1 MTLTSRLFLKQHF
14 PLLSV
19 AGIYYRSL
27 SEITNEANRIS
38 KEKVKQLL
46 LEYIGGRVHPDI
58 QWRGKLTNCF
68 NQLREQNV
76 SGTINTECCW
86 RVLPLR
92 HRTLICML
100 YKHCCHSY
108 NSGSFVA

>member
-1 MTLTSRLFLKQHF
+1 MGQEPVIMTLMNRLFLKQHV

-58 QWRGKLTNCF
+58 QWRGKLTTLTSF
-68 NQLREQNV
+68 MSKMFLGLLTLSV
-76 SGTINTECCW
+76 VGGWFPSATE
-86 RVLPLR
+86 L
-92 HRTLICML
+92 
-100 YKHCCHSY
+100 
-108 NSGSFVA
+108 